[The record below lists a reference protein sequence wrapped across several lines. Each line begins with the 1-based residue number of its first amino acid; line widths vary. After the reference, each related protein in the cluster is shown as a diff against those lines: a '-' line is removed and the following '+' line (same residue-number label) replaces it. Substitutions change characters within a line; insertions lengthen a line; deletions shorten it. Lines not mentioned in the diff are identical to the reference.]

1 MAESTKLTHL
11 GSRLCIAA
19 VVIMLICAAS
29 GVKAGGF
36 GSKAKRK

>member
-1 MAESTKLTHL
+1 MTDLALMTHL